1 MPEIA
6 RKMSE
11 FVSLRCWRPL
21 ASMQIARKMSELVS
35 LRCLRPLASRPELV
49 SLRCLRLLAS
59 MQFELPLRCWRLTP
73 ACQSTFRVTPTR
85 GAFVG
90 QNPHMMSSGSAGP
103 YIHAHHRRHPH
114 TLKPIHDGSST
125 NTTSHPQTHPRRQLH
140 GNLVTTIH
148 SVTIAATC
156 RPTKLTRTTTRSTR
170 PRPGPDQTPP
180 STTHQHRRPKQT
192 NKVRA
197 VHPLSLVSL
206 VGFDRLTRHAC
217 STLCILFCS
226 GSSAVHVCSPDLA
239 HAPLPRPPTNSN
251 IPSKPTRLERV
262 IRCRLP
268 RL

>member
-1 MPEIA
+1 
-6 RKMSE
+6 MSE
-11 FVSLRCWRPL
+11 KSAYDVQRLRR
-21 ASMQIARKMSELVS
+21 
-35 LRCLRPLASRPELV
+35 
-49 SLRCLRLLAS
+49 
-59 MQFELPLRCWRLTP
+59 
-73 ACQSTFRVTPTR
+73 
-85 GAFVG
+85 
-90 QNPHMMSSGSAGP
+90 
-103 YIHAHHRRHPH
+103 
-114 TLKPIHDGSST
+114 PIHSCT
-125 NTTSHPQTHPRRQLH
+125 PPPTPPHPQTHPRRQLH
-140 GNLVTTIH
+140 HYHRHRSRPIFWATLSPPSTR
-148 SVTIAATC
+148 SVTIATTC